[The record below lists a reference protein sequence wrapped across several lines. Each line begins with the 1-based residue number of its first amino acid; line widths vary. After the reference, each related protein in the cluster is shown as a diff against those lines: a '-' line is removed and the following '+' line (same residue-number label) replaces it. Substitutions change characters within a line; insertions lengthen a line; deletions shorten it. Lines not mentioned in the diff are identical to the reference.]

1 MLHDVEFII
10 ANKDTEIEALRDQK
24 TGLIKDHQQEIADL
38 NDRLSFF
45 SQNQKLLNDGESENR
60 NTF

>member
-24 TGLIKDHQQEIADL
+24 TGLVKDH
-38 NDRLSFF
+38 
-45 SQNQKLLNDGESENR
+45 K
-60 NTF
+60 